1 MTEFIEDIPQPI
13 TYAVGAALIFGFL
26 SVMVLVLTWL
36 ERKAL
41 ARIQQRM
48 GPMRVGPH
56 GTLPAHRRR
65 PQAHHQ
71 GGYPA
76 FLGRPASL
84 LACALSRVRPS
95 LLLWVTIPITQ
106 DIVLRNMDMGLFYIT
121 AFSVLTVLGL
131 VMAGWGSANKYAI
144 LGGLRAAGQLVSY
157 EVPFIMA
164 LLAVAM
170 LSQSLNIVESSTTKP
185 RRRSA
190 TPSSS
195 RSVCSSSWWPPWRS
209 LGRTPFDIHHAE
221 SEVVGGPFVEY
232 SGAHWAVFFLAEY
245 INTFTVAALTTL
257 LFLGGWR
264 WPDMPFDGPLH
275 TLLSVAWFLVK
286 TYAVILVIFWIRG
299 TYPRLRIDQLMAFR
313 LEGARATLIRQHH
326 HHRHRPLLPMAL
338 VPHHPDVGLLAGR
351 RTHRTPPPSRGPQP
365 AHDRTRPFRRRPAN
379 DRSPPVE
386 VEYEQRQFRMRP
398 SVYLETTIP
407 SYLTARRSRD
417 LLTSARQIA
426 TQEWWTTRADFELY
440 VSQLV
445 IDEASAGDEVA
456 AMRRLDTLADLPVL
470 DLTEQV
476 DVLAQRLI
484 AGVPMPEKRECGCLS
499 HRHRGCRWNGLS
511 ANMEHDAHCEC
522 SAEERDRPS
531 LSIVPS

>member
-1 MTEFIEDIPQPI
+1 MTEFLEDIPQPI
-13 TYAVGAALIFGFL
+13 TYAVGAALIFAFL

-56 GTLPAHRRR
+56 GTLQPIADALKLITKEDILPSWADRRV
-65 PQAHHQ
+65 
-71 GGYPA
+71 YW
-76 FLGRPASL
+76 
-84 LACALSRVRPS
+84 LAPLAVFVPS

-170 LSQSLNIVESSTTKP
+170 LSQSLNIVDIVNDQAEAKVGNAIVQP
-185 RRRSA
+185 LGLFLFLVA
-190 TPSSS
+190 ALAE
-195 RSVCSSSWWPPWRS
+195 

-299 TYPRLRIDQLMAFR
+299 TYPRLRIDQLMAFGWKVLVPLSFVNIIITGIALFYHWHWSLITLMSAFWLVGVLIVLR
-313 LEGARATLIRQHH
+313 RQAGAR
-326 HHRHRPLLPMAL
+326 
-338 VPHHPDVGLLAGR
+338 
-351 RTHRTPPPSRGPQP
+351 
-365 AHDRTRPFRRRPAN
+365 N
-379 DRSPPVE
+379 E
-386 VEYEQRQFRMRP
+386 RMTVR
-398 SVYLETTIP
+398 V
-407 SYLTARRSRD
+407 
-417 LLTSARQIA
+417 
-426 TQEWWTTRADFELY
+426 
-440 VSQLV
+440 
-445 IDEASAGDEVA
+445 
-456 AMRRLDTLADLPVL
+456 
-470 DLTEQV
+470 
-476 DVLAQRLI
+476 
-484 AGVPMPEKRECGCLS
+484 
-499 HRHRGCRWNGLS
+499 LS
-511 ANMEHDAHCEC
+511 ATELRTTDVA
-522 SAEERDRPS
+522 R
-531 LSIVPS
+531 